1 MYIRKASRTYKGK
14 TYSNYLLVE
23 SIGTPKGPRQKIICS
38 LGDLSPRPRKDWLAL
53 AHKLESALSG
63 QQELTAAAPD
73 TELDGLL
80 QRVKASAPAPPP
92 HPSAAAVGDLV
103 SVRVDGVRCEQSREA
118 GPVHVGYQFWH
129 RLELD
134 TILAQAGLSQG
145 ACRLSL
151 AMTLN
156 RLIHP
161 TSELAMPDWIRTTA
175 LPDILGVDF
184 HELAEDA
191 LYRNLDKLH
200 EHRVRIEAALAD
212 RERNLFGLDQTIFLY
227 DVTSTYFEGRALG
240 NGKAKRGYSRDH
252 RGDCKQVLVGLAV
265 NRDGF
270 PLAHE
275 VFAGNRHDST
285 TLDEMLKA
293 LDQRVGLRPGQTV
306 VVDRGMAGK
315 ANVEQIR
322 ARGLHYLVAEPY
334 AERKDWVAEFQ
345 DSGEFAAVERGPSP
359 RNPFQKKSTIQVKMR
374 RVGGETHVLC
384 VSSERKEKD
393 RAIRELHE
401 KRLLTDLEKLNK
413 RVAKGK
419 GKGTKPAEVRESIG
433 RLKERYSRVA
443 RYYRMEYDETNKKF
457 TYHLEESKLAEAEQ
471 LDGSYLLKTDRE
483 DLSADEAWRIY
494 ILLTRAE
501 AAFRALKSPLAERPI
516 FHQKECRVE
525 AHIFLCVLAYHL
537 LAAIEKTLL
546 EAGLHTSWATVRE
559 QLKTHQVSTIVLP
572 TEGGMELRIRK
583 ATVPEPIHLE
593 LYKQLRV
600 AAEILRPQRTLAT
613 AEEAPK

>member
-23 SIGTPKGPRQKIICS
+23 SILTPKGPRQKIICS
-38 LGDLSPRPRKDWLAL
+38 LGDLSPRPRPDWLAL
-53 AHKLESALSG
+53 AHKLESALCG
-63 QQELTAAAPD
+63 QPELAGAAGDA
-73 TELDGLL
+73 ELDGLL
-80 QRVKASAPAPPP
+80 AKVRSSASAPPRHLP
-92 HPSAAAVGDLV
+92 AAAGDERV
-103 SVRVDGVRCEQSREA
+103 AVRVEGVRCEESREA
-118 GPVHVGYQFWH
+118 GPVHVGCQFWR
-129 RLELD
+129 RLQLD
-134 TILAQAGLSQG
+134 TILAQAGLSEG
-145 ACRLSL
+145 ARRLSL

-161 TSELAMPDWIRTTA
+161 TSELAMPEWIRTTA

-191 LYRNLDKLH
+191 LYRNLDQLH
-200 EHRVRIEAALAD
+200 EHRVTIEAALAD
-212 RERNLFGLDQTIFLY
+212 RERNLFGLDQTVFLY
-227 DVTSTYFEGRALG
+227 DVTSTYFEGRAMG
-240 NGKAKRGYSRDH
+240 NAKAKRGYSRDH

-285 TLDEMLKA
+285 TLEEMLKA
-293 LDQRVGLRPGQTV
+293 LDRRVGLRPEQTV

-315 ANVEQIR
+315 ENVEQIR

-345 DSGEFAAVERGPSP
+345 DSDEFAAVEREPSP

-384 VSSERKEKD
+384 LSSERKEKD

-401 KRLLTDLEKLNK
+401 KRLLADLEKLNK

-443 RYYRMEYDETNKKF
+443 RYYRMEYDETNRTF
-457 TYHLEESKLAEAEQ
+457 AYHLEESKRAEAEQ

-483 DLSADEAWRIY
+483 DLSAEEAWRIY

-516 FHQKECRVE
+516 FHHKECRVE

-537 LAAIEKTLL
+537 LTAIEKTLL
-546 EAGLHTSWATVRE
+546 DAGLHTSWATVRE
-559 QLKTHQVSTIVLP
+559 QLKTHQVNTIVLP
-572 TEGGMELRIRK
+572 AEGGMELRIRK
-583 ATVPEPIHLE
+583 ATVPEPIHQE
-593 LYKQLRV
+593 LYKQLGI
-600 AAEILRPQRTLAT
+600 APEIMRPQRSLAP
-613 AEEAPK
+613 AEEVPK